1 MSDPIMLTADD
12 GHAIAIYHW
21 PATAP
26 ARGVVHWLHGM
37 AEHGA
42 RYARLAEALN
52 AAGWHLVAHDHRG
65 HGASVAEEADRGHYA
80 DDNGWEKVIG
90 DTAAVVGW
98 INARLPDMPVVMA
111 GHSMGSFIALDM
123 AERHGDNFLG
133 LVLCGS
139 NYHSGLFYRV
149 MRLPALIE
157 RWRLGGRGISKLI
170 HSLSF
175 GAFAKK
181 IPDAATEFDWLSRD
195 PEEVAKYMADP
206 WCGHDCTVQMWIDLI
221 NALIRMHRGRNM
233 ARLPASLPVLLI
245 AGDSDPMS
253 NFGRGVPALFR
264 KLHKAGVKTL
274 SLCEYAG
281 GRHEI
286 LNDRCRDEVTE
297 DLLEWLQAL
306 PTEAVP
312 EPATA
317 SKATA

>member
-1 MSDPIMLTADD
+1 MSEPIMLVADD
-12 GHAIAIYHW
+12 GHAIATYHW
-21 PATAP
+21 PASAP

-37 AEHGA
+37 AEHAA

-65 HGASVAEEADRGHYA
+65 HGASVAEESDRGHYA
-80 DDNGWEKVIG
+80 DSDGWEKVIA
-90 DTAAVVGW
+90 DTATVGSW
-98 INARLPDMPVVMA
+98 ITAELPGLPMVLA
-111 GHSMGSFIALDM
+111 GHSMGSFIALDS
-123 AERHGDNFLG
+123 AERHGDNFRG

-157 RWRLGGRGISKLI
+157 KWRLGGRGFSSLI

-195 PEEVAKYMADP
+195 PEEVARYMADP
-206 WCGHDCTVQMWIDLI
+206 WCGHDCTVQMWLDLI
-221 NALIRMHRGRNM
+221 NALMRMHSKRNL
-233 ARLPASLPVLLI
+233 AKLSSQLPVLLI

-264 KLHKAGVKTL
+264 KLHKAGVQAL

-286 LNDRCRDEVTE
+286 LNDRCRNEVTE

-306 PTEAVP
+306 EKTATEA
-312 EPATA
+312 PAEAA
-317 SKATA
+317 ST